1 MSISMPDQDY
11 LAALVDGEP
20 DAADYALAIDAAV
33 RDRGLRQRWERY
45 LLIGQALRG
54 EPLWRETYG
63 LNERVAARLD
73 AELTPIGPTRRGRHR
88 PAVMQPAIALAAAAG
103 LAGLAIAL
111 VPFLMD
117 RGSDTAAPV
126 AGAGDPPVGDAP
138 ARVAGGVSPVVERWG
153 PGEPSTTTPLDL
165 LLIDHRERA
174 SGTGLTGLIPYAAV
188 VGHGTHR

>member
-1 MSISMPDQDY
+1 MTTSMSDQDY

-20 DAADYALAIDAAV
+20 DTAGYALAIDAAV
-33 RDRGLRQRWERY
+33 RDRHLRQRWERY

-54 EPLWRETYG
+54 EPLWRETYR
-63 LNERVAARLD
+63 LNERLAARLAD
-73 AELTPIGPTRRGRHR
+73 EPTPIGSTRRGRHR
-88 PAVMQPAIALAAAAG
+88 PAVVQPAIALAAAAG

-111 VPFLMD
+111 VPFLMET
-117 RGSDTAAPV
+117 GPDTGAPL
-126 AGAGDPPVGDAP
+126 ADAGDPAVDEAP
-138 ARVAGGVSPVVERWG
+138 ARVATGISPVVQQWS
-153 PGEPSTTTPLDL
+153 PGQPSTTTPLDL